1 MFRKSNLIIFGVL
14 LLLVFALAVWLV
26 GQQIDMTVNNMH
38 HSMVR
43 ELGQYRSEL
52 IQQDFR
58 KTGELELSIR
68 DFLNEKG
75 YEQRELTELLAVLV
89 KLDNK
94 VSRGWFIA
102 GRDTVVCTD
111 STCEIEASLPD
122 LLIKSKGSGLYLDDS
137 VYYWTICGHCK
148 GVTYGFDI
156 ALNDLH
162 TYFSQMIP
170 ARRNYAYIL
179 NADGVL
185 VAHPDEKLIG
195 TEVDDSLEL
204 MHLHK
209 VLQGEKNIQVSGF
222 SHFLLLPV
230 EKLYYPIT
238 AGNETWVVVVN
249 VVQLDNEEAM
259 AYFHRHTLF
268 IVIVTVLIFC
278 ILLAYSQYRWRKEYD
293 LRKKAEQ
300 ETMRLSMQQL
310 KNQLNPHFLF
320 NSLNSLSALIGT
332 DQNLARKFVLEL
344 SKVYRYVLEKRNEN
358 LVSVKEEL
366 DFTRHYYFLQKIRF
380 GEQLN
385 LRIAD
390 GLEELPGKIPV
401 MSLQLLLENAVK
413 HNEITRQFPLEITID
428 INGEDLVVV
437 NTFCPRS
444 DVTVDSMGVGLK
456 SISEIY
462 SYYSVSQRFVYRVED
477 GKFIVCLPLL
487 KV

>member
-1 MFRKSNLIIFGVL
+1 MFRKSNLIVVGFL
-14 LLLVFALAVWLV
+14 LLLIFALAVWLV
-26 GQQIDMTVNNMH
+26 GWQIDTTVNDMH
-38 HSMVR
+38 RSMVR
-43 ELGQYRSEL
+43 ELGQYRAEL

-58 KTGELELSIR
+58 KTGELETRFR
-68 DFLNEKG
+68 DFLDEKG
-75 YEQRELTELLAVLV
+75 YDKKELAELLAVLV
-89 KLDNK
+89 KLDEK

-102 GRDTVVCTD
+102 GKDTVVCTD
-111 STCEIEASLPD
+111 STCEIQALLPD
-122 LLIKSKGSGLYLDDS
+122 LRVKRNQSCLYRLDS
-137 VYYWTICGHCK
+137 VCYWTLCGHSQ

-156 ALNDLH
+156 GLDDLH
-162 TYFSQMIP
+162 TYFSYRIP

-179 NADGVL
+179 NADGIL
-185 VAHPDEKLIG
+185 IAHPDERLIG
-195 TEVDDSLEL
+195 KEVEDSLEL
-204 MHLHK
+204 IHLHK

-230 EKLYYPIT
+230 EKLYYPII
-238 AGNETWVVVVN
+238 AGNETWVMVVN

-259 AYFHRHTLF
+259 TYFHRHTLF
-268 IVIVTVLIFC
+268 IVIITVLIFC
-278 ILLAYSQYRWRKEYD
+278 ILLAYSQYKWRKEYD

-300 ETMRLSMQQL
+300 EALRLNMQQL

-320 NSLNSLSALIGT
+320 NSLNSLSALIAT
-332 DQNLARKFVLEL
+332 DQQLARKFVLEL

-385 LRIAD
+385 LQIAD

-401 MSLQLLLENAVK
+401 MSLQLLFENAVK
-413 HNEITRQFPLEITID
+413 HNEITRQFPLKISVTGD
-428 INGEDLVVV
+428 GEDLIVQ
-437 NTFCPRS
+437 NTFSLRT
-444 DVTVDSMGVGLK
+444 DVTVDSVGVGLK

-462 SYYSVSQRFVYRVED
+462 SYYAVSQRFNYRVEN
-477 GKFIVCLPLL
+477 GKFIVRLPIL

>member
-1 MFRKSNLIIFGVL
+1 MFRKSNLIVVGFL

-26 GQQIDMTVNNMH
+26 GRQIDTTVNAMH

-58 KTGELELSIR
+58 KTGELETRFR
-68 DFLNEKG
+68 DFLEEKG
-75 YEQRELTELLAVLV
+75 YDKKELTELLAVLV
-89 KLDNK
+89 KLDEK
-94 VSRGWFIA
+94 VSRGWFTT
-102 GRDTVVCTD
+102 GKDTVVCTD
-111 STCEIEASLPD
+111 STCEIQVSLPD
-122 LLIKSKGSGLYLDDS
+122 LVVEGSHSCLYRLDS
-137 VYYWTICGHCK
+137 VCYWTICGHSQ

-156 ALNDLH
+156 GLDDLH
-162 TYFSQMIP
+162 TYFSHLIP

-179 NADGVL
+179 NADGIL
-185 VAHPDEKLIG
+185 IAHPDERLIG
-195 TEVDDSLEL
+195 KEVEDSLDL
-204 MHLHK
+204 IHLHK
-209 VLQGEKNIQVSGF
+209 VLQGERNIQVSGF
-222 SHFLLLPV
+222 SRFLLLPV

-238 AGNETWVVVVN
+238 AGSETWVVVVN
-249 VVQLDNEEAM
+249 VVQLDNEESM
-259 AYFHRHTLF
+259 TYFHRYTLF
-268 IVIVTVLIFC
+268 IVIITVLIFC
-278 ILLAYSQYRWRKEYD
+278 TLLAYSQYRWRKEYD

-300 ETMRLSMQQL
+300 EAMRLNMQQL

-320 NSLNSLSALIGT
+320 NSLNSLSVLIGT
-332 DQNLARKFVLEL
+332 DQGLARKFVLEL

-385 LRIAD
+385 LKVAD
-390 GLEELPGKIPV
+390 GLEVLPGKIPA
-401 MSLQLLLENAVK
+401 MSLQLLFENAVK
-413 HNEITRQFPLEITID
+413 HNEITRQFPLEICITTD
-428 INGEDLVVV
+428 GEDLIVM
-437 NTFCPRS
+437 NTFSPRA

-462 SYYSVSQRFVYRVED
+462 SYYSVSQRFMYRVEQ
-477 GKFIVCLPLL
+477 GKFIVHLPIL